1 MPVKYLK
8 DLPIPDLEEWTSDEL
23 TNPMH
28 PSHGP
33 LPDHYGMLEY
43 KDQTY
48 LVMLWETK
56 YNVQVFLEWTIQDDP
71 DPRTPRLT
79 IDEACSHQG
88 KLGRSYY
95 WTTGNGTMTCEGH
108 SVTIPQQLGGDDQWR
123 RRSYR
128 KIMAKSVE
136 IAATTL
142 IGL

>member
-1 MPVKYLK
+1 MPVKYVK
-8 DLPIPDLEEWTSDEL
+8 DLPIPDIEEWTSDEL
-23 TNPMH
+23 ANPMH

-43 KDQTY
+43 KGETY
-48 LVMLWETK
+48 FAMLWETK
-56 YNVQVFLEWTIQDDP
+56 YNVQVFLEWSIEDDP

-79 IDEACSHQG
+79 IDEACGHQG

-95 WTTGNGTMTCEGH
+95 WIAGDGVMTCERH
-108 SVTIPQQLGGDDQWR
+108 SVTIPQQLGDDDQWR